1 MVRAAQT
8 SVSRRPRFLLLD
20 LLRLLAAIAV
30 LWYHYTARNSSAW
43 DAAAADEFGLASR
56 FTAYGFLGVQLFFVI
71 SGFVIL
77 LSAEGRSLGQ
87 FVSARVSRLYPAYW
101 AGVLLTTFLIVVV
114 TPQFDRQIT
123 FADVLTN
130 LTMLQTAFGV
140 RHIDGVYWTLWIE
153 LLFYVL
159 IALLISVR
167 LTEAKVLAF
176 TFLWPVIGAIASTSE
191 STFLT
196 ALLSP
201 AYASLFAGG
210 MVLYLIHSRGHSLL
224 RWLLLIMNVCLAVQQ
239 SVTQSFMVA
248 VPRDTEVDPSA
259 SIGSVLVVLIF
270 VIVALVTITPLK
282 HAGWSWMTYAGSL
295 TYPLYLV
302 HEYWGW
308 WVISTVDPIVG
319 KWGAVAAAFAVSFGL
334 AIIIERWVERP
345 LRPRIRRALQR
356 SFDAL
361 PSTTHHRDDSRDLI
375 DSRSASV
382 SGARATEPAET
393 RRDVG

>member
-1 MVRAAQT
+1 M
-8 SVSRRPRFLLLD
+8 LLD
-20 LLRLLAAIAV
+20 LLRLLAAVAV
-30 LWYHYTARNSSAW
+30 IWYHYTARNSSAW
-43 DAAAADEFGLASR
+43 DGAAADQFEFASR
-56 FTAYGFLGVQLFFVI
+56 FTVYGYLGVQLFFVI

-87 FVSARVSRLYPAYW
+87 FVSARIARLYPAYW
-101 AGVLLTTFLIVVV
+101 AGVLLTTFLIVVI
-114 TPQFDRQIT
+114 TPQFDRKLT
-123 FADVLTN
+123 LADVLTN

-140 RHIDGVYWTLWIE
+140 RHIDGVYWTLWVE

-167 LTEAKVLAF
+167 LTEGKVLAF
-176 TFLWPVIGAIASTSE
+176 TFLWPIVGAIASSSE
-191 STFLT
+191 SALLT
-196 ALLSP
+196 AVLSP

-248 VPRDTEVDPSA
+248 VLRDTEVDPSA

-361 PSTTHHRDDSRDLI
+361 PSTTHRRDDSGDVT
-375 DSRSASV
+375 DSASL
-382 SGARATEPAET
+382 SGARAAVPAET